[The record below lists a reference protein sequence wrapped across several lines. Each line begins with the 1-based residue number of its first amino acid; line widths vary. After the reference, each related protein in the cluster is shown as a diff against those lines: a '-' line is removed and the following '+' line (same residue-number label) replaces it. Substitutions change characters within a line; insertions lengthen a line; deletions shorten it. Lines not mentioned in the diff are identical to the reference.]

1 LILSGISLI
10 PASIS
15 LGSMLPGLLA
25 KIGMGLGIICS
36 IALAMVG
43 FFPMNKI
50 KPHGYAAM
58 TYFRSGLL
66 MMLFFNLAIALQQ
79 RSAQV
84 IPKTY
89 SLAGLPAI
97 LSFAS
102 FLFLIQRSTREKD
115 DNPLST
121 EDEKRPKIWPIAI
134 VEWSIF
140 ITIVIWFVV
149 IAIGL

>member
-1 LILSGISLI
+1 
-10 PASIS
+10 
-15 LGSMLPGLLA
+15 MLPGLLS
-25 KIGMGLGIICS
+25 KLGMTAGIICS
-36 IALAMVG
+36 IALALVG

-50 KPHGYAAM
+50 QPHGHAAM

-66 MMLFFNLAIALQQ
+66 MMLFFNLAIGLQQ
-79 RSAQV
+79 ESAQV
-84 IPKTY
+84 IPNTY

-121 EDEKRPKIWPIAI
+121 EDVKRPKIWPIAI

-149 IAIGL
+149 IAVGL